1 MKSKRWTRALCVTR
15 TARAWAVLLAAAAPS
30 VACDSSDD
38 KGTSSETAPVMP
50 GGSGSDAQVLQQGA
64 FADNP
69 VSGLKYTSQ
78 VASGITDAD
87 GRFSYAAS
95 ESITFSVGELVLGST
110 TAKAKVT
117 PVDLFAQATGIADQ
131 RATNVL
137 VLLQTLDQDGDL
149 NNGTQISEQVATV
162 VSKYSGRL
170 GFDQA
175 PTTFASDANVA
186 ALLGELNAAQVF
198 TDTDPRPRTLREARA
213 AQEYFVRANAK
224 RSVVDT
230 QYGKVSGFAAN
241 GSTWQWLGIP
251 YAKPP
256 LGQLRWK
263 PPQEPAA
270 WSKPRDAVA
279 WSDQAAQ
286 NPALQ
291 ASAEGGMSEDS
302 LYLNVTA
309 PDKAVDLPVMVWFH
323 GGAFTILTGNSKSY
337 NNPDGITNKGVVLVV
352 VNHRLGPFGYLAHP
366 LLVADSSYGGS
377 GNYGQ
382 LDLVQALR
390 WVKNNIK
397 NFGGNPDNVTIFGQ
411 SGGCGKVASL
421 MVSPMSTGLF
431 QKAICQSGTSALAPS
446 STPESVVAET
456 EQVGKAMF
464 GRLNVS
470 SLEQARALPWT
481 AIVQSDIDAKIP
493 REIYRPT
500 IDNHYISKT
509 FYATI
514 EAGQPSDVPLMIGAT
529 SGDYPTIIAALK
541 EVMPFRSQH
550 SRSSLYV
557 YKFSTVPAGWATK
570 GLLSGHGGEL
580 PYLFGYP
587 PMFANNY
594 EFNLVLDAGGKKPEI
609 ADLDMD
615 GVTGTMGDDD
625 DVLTSLAWS
634 PQDAAITQTLMT
646 VWTNFAKTT
655 SPGTNELTWV
665 PYTAANDTYVEFGPA
680 NNVAVKTGL
689 ATAFP

>member
-1 MKSKRWTRALCVTR
+1 MPGLR
-15 TARAWAVLLAAAAPS
+15 TARACAVLLAAWAPV
-30 VACDSSDD
+30 VACDSSDS
-38 KGTSSETAPVMP
+38 KETSKDTAPATPV
-50 GGSGSDAQVLQQGA
+50 GSDAQALIQGV
-64 FADNP
+64 FADGT

-78 VASGITDAD
+78 VASGTTDAD
-87 GRFSYAAS
+87 GRFSYVGT
-95 ESITFSVGELVLGST
+95 ETITFSVGELVLGST
-110 TAKAKVT
+110 TAKAKLT
-117 PVDLFAQATGIADQ
+117 AVDLFPQATSIVDQ
-131 RATNVL
+131 RATNAL

-149 NNGTQISEQVATV
+149 NNGTQISEQTAAVA
-162 VSKYSGRL
+162 SKYAGKL
-170 GFDQA
+170 GFDVA
-175 PTTFASDANVA
+175 PANFASDANVV

-198 TDTDPRPRTLREARA
+198 TDTDPRPRTLRDARA
-213 AQEYFVRANAK
+213 AQEYFARASAK

-230 QYGKVSGFAAN
+230 QYGKVSGFAASA
-241 GSTWQWLGIP
+241 STWQWLGIP

-263 PPQEPAA
+263 PPQEPDA

-279 WSDQAAQ
+279 WSDQSAQ
-286 NPALQ
+286 NPSFQ

-302 LYLNVTA
+302 LYLNVLA

-397 NFGGNPDNVTIFGQ
+397 NFGGNPDNVSIFGQ
-411 SGGCGKVASL
+411 SGGCGKVSSL
-421 MVSPMSTGLF
+421 MVSPLATGLF
-431 QKAICQSGTSALAPS
+431 HKAICQSGTSALAPM
-446 STPESVVAET
+446 STPASVIADT

-464 GRLNVS
+464 ARLNVTTV
-470 SLEQARALPWT
+470 EQARALPWT

-500 IDNHYISKT
+500 VDNYYMSKT
-509 FYATI
+509 FYATL

-541 EVMPFRSQH
+541 EVMPFRSLH
-550 SRSSLYV
+550 SRSNLYV

-587 PMFANNY
+587 PMFVNNY
-594 EFNLVLDAGGKKPEI
+594 EFNLVLDAAGKKPELG
-609 ADLDMD
+609 DLDMD
-615 GVTGTMGDDD
+615 GVSGTMGDDD

-634 PQDAAITQTLMT
+634 PQDTAITQTLMT
-646 VWTNFAKTT
+646 VWTNFAKTANPST
-655 SPGTNELTWV
+655 DGLSWT

-680 NNVAVKTGL
+680 DTIAVKTGL
-689 ATAFP
+689 AAAFP